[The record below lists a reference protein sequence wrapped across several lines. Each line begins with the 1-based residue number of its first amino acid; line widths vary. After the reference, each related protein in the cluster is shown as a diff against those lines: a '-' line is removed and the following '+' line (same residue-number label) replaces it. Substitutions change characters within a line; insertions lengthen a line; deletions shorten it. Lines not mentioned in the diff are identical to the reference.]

1 MRCVKNS
8 SPSMRLGLVPLRSS
22 LKSRSMMLTILTYHS
37 IDSLGLITSVRPDR
51 FAAQIAFLAE
61 HQYQMLTI
69 DEVVDLLNSDR
80 PIPRRC
86 ATLTFDDGYRSVYTV
101 ALEQLRRYSFPAT
114 VFVTSGHCG
123 KLSNWPSH
131 PPELSTRG
139 MLTVAELRELRAS
152 CVTIGAHTISH
163 HHLTRLPLAQAQH
176 EIEDSRVELEQIV
189 GDRMRHFAYPYGEL
203 NDALH
208 AFVAS
213 RFDSACETDLRLAI
227 HGDDTYNLPR
237 IDTYCFDDVL
247 RLGGPDARTGR
258 AYIRIR
264 KSLRAARKALTRD
277 DGWNPMSR

>member
-1 MRCVKNS
+1 
-8 SPSMRLGLVPLRSS
+8 MRLGLVPLRSS

-131 PPELSTRG
+131 
-139 MLTVAELRELRAS
+139 LT
-152 CVTIGAHTISH
+152 
-163 HHLTRLPLAQAQH
+163 LTRLPLAQAQH

-189 GDRMRHFAYPYGEL
+189 GDRVRHFAYSYGEL
-203 NDALH
+203 KRLATNARR
-208 AFVAS
+208 AS
-213 RFDSACETDLRLAI
+213 FSACGT
-227 HGDDTYNLPR
+227 
-237 IDTYCFDDVL
+237 
-247 RLGGPDARTGR
+247 
-258 AYIRIR
+258 
-264 KSLRAARKALTRD
+264 
-277 DGWNPMSR
+277 